1 MRTTIKTFAILFMIT
16 TLISCD
22 ATRNA
27 NNKQKGTAIGVG
39 SGAVIGGVIG
49 NNVGSKDN
57 TALGAIIGAVVGGVA
72 GNYIGDRMDRQ
83 AERIEEEIPG
93 AQVERVG
100 EGINVVFDE
109 SSGVYFDTNKYAING
124 ASAATLNKL
133 AGIFKEY
140 PNTDILVE
148 GHTDSTGP
156 DAYNMTLSKQRAQ
169 SVTNYLSGQ
178 GISSGRFTTNWY
190 GPNQPKYDNSTVD
203 GRAKN
208 RRVELAIIANDQLKK
223 EAQEK
228 AGN

>member
-1 MRTTIKTFAILFMIT
+1 MRTIVKSITLLFMVVA
-16 TLISCD
+16 LVSCE

-27 NNKQKGTAIGVG
+27 NNKQKGTAIGAG

-49 NNVGSKDN
+49 NNVGSKN
-57 TALGAIIGAVVGGVA
+57 NSALGAIIGAVVGGVA
-72 GNYIGDRMDRQ
+72 GNYIGDNMDKQ
-83 AERIEEEIPG
+83 ADRIEEEIPG

-109 SSGVYFDTNKYAING
+109 SSGVYFDTNKYNINA
-124 ASAATLNKL
+124 ASSATLSKL

-140 PNTDILVE
+140 PDTDVLVE

-156 DAYNMTLSKQRAQ
+156 DDFNMTLSKQRAKA
-169 SVTNYLSGQ
+169 VTTFLSGQ
-178 GISSGRFTTNWY
+178 GISSSRFTTNWY
-190 GPNQPKYDNSTVD
+190 GPNQPKYDNATSE

-208 RRVELAIIANDQLKK
+208 RRVELAIIANDKMKK
-223 EAQEK
+223 EAQEQ